1 MQSVI
6 MLSIL
11 GVPVYYIIYK
21 IWTDGQI
28 KITAVKSYIF
38 LSAEHEERI
47 LTERTR

>member
-1 MQSVI
+1 MQSVV

-11 GVPVYYIIYK
+11 RVPVYYIINK
-21 IWTDGQI
+21 IWTDVEY
-28 KITAVKSYIF
+28 KITGVKRFIF